1 MPGGIA
7 FDRVAEEYDATR
19 SLPPGVERAV
29 AERLARRIGAE
40 RTLELGVGTG
50 RWACPL
56 QQLTVAITGV
66 DLSAPMLRVAR
77 RKGLVRA
84 IRADASRLP
93 FPDDQFD
100 GALSN
105 HLLHLV
111 YDVPAVLRE
120 IGRVCRG
127 RLRSVLEH
135 ETARPDLVEAYLRLV
150 REGDAGRPPPGL
162 GERRLAETLRP
173 DAVRDAARFHSR
185 GPASTKLDAIARR
198 SFRDTW
204 GTPERLHR
212 SAVEALRRTF
222 AEQDELVETRV
233 EIVEW
238 SRDRLLAFAAEYA
251 RPSMVPRGPNRPNSR
266 RAGKRP
272 PGASVTPK

>member
-19 SLPPGVERAV
+19 ALPPGVERAV

-50 RWACPL
+50 RWARPL
-56 QQLTVAITGV
+56 QHLNVAITGV
-66 DLSAPMLRVAR
+66 DLSAPMLQVAR
-77 RKGLVRA
+77 RKGLVQA
-84 IRADASRLP
+84 IRADATHLP
-93 FPDDQFD
+93 FRDAQFD

-120 IGRVCRG
+120 FGRVCVG

-135 ETARPDLVEAYLRLV
+135 ETARPDLVEAYLQLV
-150 REGDAGRPPPGL
+150 REGGAGRPPPGL
-162 GERRLAETLRP
+162 GERKLAEALRP
-173 DAVRDAARFHSR
+173 DALSDAARFHSR
-185 GPASTKLDAIARR
+185 GPASAKLDAIARR

-204 GTPERLHR
+204 GTPDRLHQAAIE
-212 SAVEALRRTF
+212 SLRRTF
-222 AEQDELVETRV
+222 ADQDELVETRV
-233 EIVEW
+233 EIAEW
-238 SRDRLLAFAAEYA
+238 SRERLLEFATEYG
-251 RPSMVPRGPNRPNSR
+251 RPRTGPHR
-266 RAGKRP
+266 GKRP
-272 PGASVTPK
+272 SSTRPRPRYTGLRVTPK